1 MSSSTYWSSFVNS
14 KATLLFLSP
23 ALLSSIMKISIKI
36 LIVHPLIQIPI
47 HPHPA
52 LFSSCEHALC
62 MTNWQLLI
70 QLSYSYFFN
79 ILPMRPQNGSYID
92 LRFGLDYSS
101 NYYLKKCT
109 VYLEVSKNYIRSS
122 LPPKTHCVHTMLG
135 RTNQG
140 PRLQLPMSHCYP
152 LCSLHTVIGQVLSN
166 GGCNKQWKHQTEY

>member
-1 MSSSTYWSSFVNS
+1 
-14 KATLLFLSP
+14 
-23 ALLSSIMKISIKI
+23 MKISFKI
-36 LIVHPLIQIPI
+36 PT
-47 HPHPA
+47 HPHPT

-62 MTNWQLLI
+62 ITNWQLLI

-122 LPPKTHCVHTMLG
+122 LPKPTVCIQCWAPPIKVLDFSCPCHIV
-135 RTNQG
+135 TNCAPYTQ
-140 PRLQLPMSHCYP
+140 
-152 LCSLHTVIGQVLSN
+152 
-166 GGCNKQWKHQTEY
+166 

>member
-1 MSSSTYWSSFVNS
+1 MSSSTCWSSFVNS

-23 ALLSSIMKISIKI
+23 ALLSSIMNISFKFQPTPTPHFS
-36 LIVHPLIQIPI
+36 VHV
-47 HPHPA
+47 
-52 LFSSCEHALC
+52 
-62 MTNWQLLI
+62 TNWQLLI

-109 VYLEVSKNYIRSS
+109 VYWEVSKNYIRSS

-135 RTNQG
+135 PTNQG
-140 PRLQLPMSHCYP
+140 PRLQLPMSHCYQ
-152 LCSLHTVIGQVLSN
+152 LCSLHSN
-166 GGCNKQWKHQTEY
+166 WTGSF